1 MKMPL
6 FRFVDSAAVIFAIA
20 AFGLLAEAAEK
31 PTVET
36 PTAGK
41 PSVEKANSEKAI
53 SEASRSEKTNAERP
67 NIVIIF
73 ADDLGYGD
81 LGCYGSPTIRTP
93 HLDRMAAEGLRFTDF
108 YSAAEVCTP
117 SRAALL
123 TGRYPIRSGMCGS
136 RRVLFPN
143 SEGGLPPAEVTI
155 AEALKPLGYA
165 AAHIGKWHLGIHPGS
180 RPLDQGFDRS
190 FGLPYSNDMDARPD
204 LPRGATGSPNPPRDG
219 WNVPLIR
226 DGEVV
231 ERPADQTTLTRRYT
245 EEAVK
250 LIHEWKDRPFFLYF
264 AHTFPHVP
272 LFASPEFQG
281 KSRAGIYGDTVEEL
295 DWSVGQVLDALK
307 QEGIAERTLV
317 FFTSDN
323 GPWLVMGDQGGSAG
337 PLREGK
343 GSTWEGGMRV
353 PGIAWMP
360 GRIRPG
366 VTSEPANAMD
376 LFSTALRMAGAPL
389 PESVTIDGVDL
400 SPLLF
405 EGKPLPQRA
414 FFYYRGDQ
422 LFAARWGQ
430 WKAHFK
436 TQPGYGQSKA
446 EEHEPP
452 LLFHLGR
459 DPSEKRDVAAAHPE
473 VIAEIRRAVAEH
485 QAGVTPGKP
494 QLK

>member
-1 MKMPL
+1 MKMPSL
-6 FRFVDSAAVIFAIA
+6 RFAGSVAMIFSLA
-20 AFGLLAEAAEK
+20 AFVPFAEAAEK
-31 PTVET
+31 PIAVN
-36 PTAGK
+36 
-41 PSVEKANSEKAI
+41 SVAEKL
-53 SEASRSEKTNAERP
+53 NAERP

-93 HLDRMAAEGLRFTDF
+93 HLDRMAAEGFTDF

-123 TGRYPIRSGMCGS
+123 TGRYPIRSGMCGH

-155 AEALKPLGYA
+155 AEALRPLGYA
-165 AAHIGKWHLGIHPGS
+165 TAHIGKWHLGIHSGS
-180 RPLDQGFDRS
+180 RPLDQGFDHS
-190 FGLPYSNDMDARPD
+190 FGLPYSNDMDGRAD
-204 LPRGATGSPNPPRDG
+204 LPRGASGSPNPPRDG

-250 LIHEWKDRPFFLYF
+250 LIRRWKDRPFFLYF
-264 AHTFPHVP
+264 AHAFPHVP

-307 QEGIAERTLV
+307 HEGIAERTLV

-323 GPWLVMGDQGGSAG
+323 GPWLIMGDQGGSAG
-337 PLREGK
+337 LLRDGK

-360 GRIRPG
+360 GRIRHG
-366 VTSEPANAMD
+366 VASEPANAMD

-389 PESVTIDGVDL
+389 PESATIDGADL

-405 EGKPLPQRA
+405 EGKTLRQRA

-422 LFAARWGQ
+422 LFAARWGR
-430 WKAHFK
+430 WKAHFR
-436 TQPGYGQSKA
+436 TQPGYGQAKA

-459 DPSEKRDVAAAHPE
+459 DPSEKRNVAAAHPE
-473 VIAEIRRAVAEH
+473 VIAEIRQVVAEH
-485 QAGVTPGKP
+485 QSGVTPGTP